1 MAKPLIL
8 ITNDDGI
15 AAPGIRALIAVMKE
29 IGDVIV
35 VAPDSPQSAMGHAI
49 TINNTLKLDS
59 VLISSEVFLLS
70 ILAS

>member
-29 IGDVIV
+29 IGASALPTFMVYKNGKLSWKKEGIV
-35 VAPDSPQSAMGHAI
+35 
-49 TINNTLKLDS
+49 TLQELKEALTK
-59 VLISSEVFLLS
+59 
-70 ILAS
+70 